1 MRKPLSFVFVLTAAL
16 SISGVSISG
25 VALAQDFDAEGEEAM
40 LNRINAL
47 RVEHSLAPLGRLPEL
62 DAVARGHSTDMASR
76 GALAHVSETSGTP
89 DDRVRNAGVGAST
102 VAENVALHRDTA
114 SAHAALLESAPHRA
128 NILNPDVTHVGL
140 GSVRTPQ
147 GVYVTQLF
155 AEVATPVEE
164 IAPAPVEAPALA
176 EEPSIFQIIPP
187 FLEQQVEQVLGAAA
201 PEAQALPADAPVAP
215 EAAAPVD
222 AAPTSAA
229 PTAAAPTPAPA
240 VTAPTGALR
249 QIIGLAQA
257 LLGAR

>member
-1 MRKPLSFVFVLTAAL
+1 MRKPLSFVLVLTAAL
-16 SISGVSISG
+16 SISG

-62 DAVARGHSTDMASR
+62 DAVARGHSTDMAAR

-102 VAENVALHRDTA
+102 VAENVALHRDSA

-128 NILNPDVTHVGL
+128 NILNADVTHVGL

-155 AEVATPVEE
+155 AEVPTAADEL
-164 IAPAPVEAPALA
+164 APAPVEAPVVA

-201 PEAQALPADAPVAP
+201 PEALPADPAPAPAAPVEAAPETAP
-215 EAAAPVD
+215 EA
-222 AAPTSAA
+222 S
-229 PTAAAPTPAPA
+229 PTPAPSA
-240 VTAPTGALR
+240 AAPTGALR